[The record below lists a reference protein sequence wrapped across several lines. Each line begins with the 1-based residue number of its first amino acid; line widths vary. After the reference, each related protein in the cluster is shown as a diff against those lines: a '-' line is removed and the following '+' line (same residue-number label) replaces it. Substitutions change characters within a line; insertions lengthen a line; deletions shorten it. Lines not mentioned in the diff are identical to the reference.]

1 VGSQFL
7 LKLNQ
12 IKNNNYENKLFY
24 RRKIVDILFYLHN
37 GMGYSNSLKPKT
49 MNQVNEKISIKE
61 ASCREIY
68 LPDLMNLLQSDKM
81 KFWSWGSHGY
91 TVDKKKNP
99 QMFRFTVSGH
109 HHKGHV
115 YIFLNGMDLFDVY
128 LTSNRGTIKQRTD
141 EMGLFVDEL
150 MDWIDEKVERI
161 PEYKD

>member
-1 VGSQFL
+1 
-7 LKLNQ
+7 
-12 IKNNNYENKLFY
+12 
-24 RRKIVDILFYLHN
+24 
-37 GMGYSNSLKPKT
+37 

-68 LPDLMNLLQSDKM
+68 LPDLMTLFQSDRM

-115 YIFLNGMDLFDVY
+115 YIFLNGLDLFDVY
-128 LTSNRGTIKQRTD
+128 LTTNQGTIKDRTD
-141 EMGLFVDEL
+141 ETGLYADQL
-150 MDWIDEKVERI
+150 IDWIDEKVERI
-161 PEYKD
+161 PEYID